1 MCVVCILIIV
11 AEADKHITHMY
22 SPRAVTATVR
32 LNGTQQPGQ
41 TQRKIGFILL
51 FMKHV
56 NKSFFFDFPM
66 LHFKVFVKT
75 KETKLKTWKT

>member
-1 MCVVCILIIV
+1 MSVVCILIIV
-11 AEADKHITHMY
+11 AVADKHITYMH
-22 SPRAVTATVR
+22 SPQAVTVAVR
-32 LNGTQQPGQ
+32 LNGTQQADQ

-56 NKSFFFDFPM
+56 NKSFFLDFPM

-75 KETKLKTWKT
+75 RDKTWKT